1 MIKTLQN
8 TLKQDKERFTVPRS
22 VQDIIPI
29 RRIWP
34 DGVFQ
39 FGSKYS
45 KTLRFSD
52 INYAIASKEDKTAMF
67 LSYSELLNALD
78 TGSTTKI
85 TINNK
90 RLDRRNFEQEILIPP
105 KGDDLDGGRKE
116 YNAMLLDKVT
126 DSSNSVVQE
135 RYITLSVHKKNVEE
149 ARAFFDRTV
158 HDASSRLNHMDSH
171 CEELDA
177 ADRLHILHDF
187 YRVGEESEF
196 RFDLRENMKN
206 GRSFKDAI
214 CPDSME
220 FKKDHFIMGGK
231 YGRVLFLKEYASYI
245 KDSMINE
252 LTSLNRSLMLS
263 IDIIP
268 VPTDEAVREMQN
280 RLLGVETNVTN
291 WQRRQNANNNF
302 SAVVPYDLEQQR
314 KEALADIE
322 ETNKLLQETAQTAKT
337 SLNRLN
343 LLSKQI
349 LSRKKVISLLNQE
362 LDEIEKDIL
371 NIQGQ
376 LRTLKR
382 ELGDKQTNYGKSMR
396 GLYKRH
402 SSQDKLL
409 FILSAESFSQSMRR
423 MRYLREYA
431 DWQKRQANDIVEKQ
445 AEISRK
451 QAEMEKTRAE
461 KRTLLGTRQEESK
474 KLESEEASQKE
485 EVQLLNKRQ
494 KDLKADLQKKRR
506 QAEALNRQIE
516 KQIAEEIARAEAE
529 AKAARERAERER
541 RAREQAAAKGKPVP
555 ESKKEPIREERVA
568 DTKGGYAMTKAEKQ
582 LSDNF
587 ANNRGRLPYPV
598 AGRHTIVA
606 TFGEQQHQELKYVR
620 TSNSGI
626 DIQTSPGAD
635 ARAVFNGEVT
645 RVFVVP
651 GYNNSVIVRHG
662 NYLTVY
668 SNLSQVYVKAGDR
681 VSTRQAI
688 GRIYSDPEDGNSTIL
703 HFQLWKEKT
712 KLNPQPWLE

>member
-1 MIKTLQN
+1 MRYVWIVL
-8 TLKQDKERFTVPRS
+8 LALSLSTV
-22 VQDIIPI
+22 V
-29 RRIWP
+29 
-34 DGVFQ
+34 
-39 FGSKYS
+39 
-45 KTLRFSD
+45 
-52 INYAIASKEDKTAMF
+52 
-67 LSYSELLNALD
+67 
-78 TGSTTKI
+78 
-85 TINNK
+85 
-90 RLDRRNFEQEILIPP
+90 
-105 KGDDLDGGRKE
+105 
-116 YNAMLLDKVT
+116 
-126 DSSNSVVQE
+126 
-135 RYITLSVHKKNVEE
+135 
-149 ARAFFDRTV
+149 
-158 HDASSRLNHMDSH
+158 
-171 CEELDA
+171 
-177 ADRLHILHDF
+177 
-187 YRVGEESEF
+187 
-196 RFDLRENMKN
+196 
-206 GRSFKDAI
+206 
-214 CPDSME
+214 
-220 FKKDHFIMGGK
+220 
-231 YGRVLFLKEYASYI
+231 YGQKSA
-245 KDSMINE
+245 
-252 LTSLNRSLMLS
+252 
-263 IDIIP
+263 
-268 VPTDEAVREMQN
+268 AVRQ
-280 RLLGVETNVTN
+280 
-291 WQRRQNANNNF
+291 
-302 SAVVPYDLEQQR
+302 LEQQR

-461 KRTLLGTRQEESK
+461 KRALLGTRQEESK

-485 EVQLLNKRQ
+485 EVQLLNKKQ

-529 AKAARERAERER
+529 AKAARE
-541 RAREQAAAKGKPVP
+541 QAAAKGKPVP
-555 ESKKEPIREERVA
+555 ESKNEPIREERVA

-598 AGRHTIVA
+598 AGRHTIVS

>member
-1 MIKTLQN
+1 MRYVWIVL
-8 TLKQDKERFTVPRS
+8 LALSLSTV
-22 VQDIIPI
+22 V
-29 RRIWP
+29 
-34 DGVFQ
+34 
-39 FGSKYS
+39 
-45 KTLRFSD
+45 
-52 INYAIASKEDKTAMF
+52 
-67 LSYSELLNALD
+67 
-78 TGSTTKI
+78 
-85 TINNK
+85 
-90 RLDRRNFEQEILIPP
+90 
-105 KGDDLDGGRKE
+105 
-116 YNAMLLDKVT
+116 
-126 DSSNSVVQE
+126 
-135 RYITLSVHKKNVEE
+135 
-149 ARAFFDRTV
+149 
-158 HDASSRLNHMDSH
+158 
-171 CEELDA
+171 
-177 ADRLHILHDF
+177 
-187 YRVGEESEF
+187 
-196 RFDLRENMKN
+196 
-206 GRSFKDAI
+206 
-214 CPDSME
+214 
-220 FKKDHFIMGGK
+220 
-231 YGRVLFLKEYASYI
+231 YGQKSA
-245 KDSMINE
+245 
-252 LTSLNRSLMLS
+252 
-263 IDIIP
+263 
-268 VPTDEAVREMQN
+268 AVRQ
-280 RLLGVETNVTN
+280 
-291 WQRRQNANNNF
+291 
-302 SAVVPYDLEQQR
+302 LEQQR

-362 LDEIEKDIL
+362 LDDIEKDIF

-461 KRTLLGTRQEESK
+461 KRALLGTRQEESK

-529 AKAARERAERER
+529 AKAARE
-541 RAREQAAAKGKPVP
+541 QAAAKGKPVP
-555 ESKKEPIREERVA
+555 ESKNEPIREERVA

>member
-1 MIKTLQN
+1 MRYVWIVL
-8 TLKQDKERFTVPRS
+8 LALSLSTV
-22 VQDIIPI
+22 V
-29 RRIWP
+29 
-34 DGVFQ
+34 
-39 FGSKYS
+39 
-45 KTLRFSD
+45 
-52 INYAIASKEDKTAMF
+52 
-67 LSYSELLNALD
+67 
-78 TGSTTKI
+78 
-85 TINNK
+85 
-90 RLDRRNFEQEILIPP
+90 
-105 KGDDLDGGRKE
+105 
-116 YNAMLLDKVT
+116 
-126 DSSNSVVQE
+126 
-135 RYITLSVHKKNVEE
+135 
-149 ARAFFDRTV
+149 
-158 HDASSRLNHMDSH
+158 
-171 CEELDA
+171 
-177 ADRLHILHDF
+177 
-187 YRVGEESEF
+187 
-196 RFDLRENMKN
+196 
-206 GRSFKDAI
+206 
-214 CPDSME
+214 
-220 FKKDHFIMGGK
+220 
-231 YGRVLFLKEYASYI
+231 YGQKSA
-245 KDSMINE
+245 
-252 LTSLNRSLMLS
+252 
-263 IDIIP
+263 
-268 VPTDEAVREMQN
+268 AVRQ
-280 RLLGVETNVTN
+280 
-291 WQRRQNANNNF
+291 
-302 SAVVPYDLEQQR
+302 LEQQR

-461 KRTLLGTRQEESK
+461 KRALLGTRQEESK

-529 AKAARERAERER
+529 AKAARE
-541 RAREQAAAKGKPVP
+541 QAAAKGKPVP
-555 ESKKEPIREERVA
+555 ESKNEPIREERVA
-568 DTKGGYAMTKAEKQ
+568 DTKGGYAMAKAEKQ

-703 HFQLWKEKT
+703 HYQLGM
-712 KLNPQPWLE
+712 

>member
-1 MIKTLQN
+1 
-8 TLKQDKERFTVPRS
+8 
-22 VQDIIPI
+22 
-29 RRIWP
+29 
-34 DGVFQ
+34 
-39 FGSKYS
+39 
-45 KTLRFSD
+45 
-52 INYAIASKEDKTAMF
+52 
-67 LSYSELLNALD
+67 
-78 TGSTTKI
+78 
-85 TINNK
+85 
-90 RLDRRNFEQEILIPP
+90 
-105 KGDDLDGGRKE
+105 
-116 YNAMLLDKVT
+116 
-126 DSSNSVVQE
+126 
-135 RYITLSVHKKNVEE
+135 
-149 ARAFFDRTV
+149 
-158 HDASSRLNHMDSH
+158 
-171 CEELDA
+171 
-177 ADRLHILHDF
+177 
-187 YRVGEESEF
+187 
-196 RFDLRENMKN
+196 
-206 GRSFKDAI
+206 
-214 CPDSME
+214 
-220 FKKDHFIMGGK
+220 
-231 YGRVLFLKEYASYI
+231 
-245 KDSMINE
+245 
-252 LTSLNRSLMLS
+252 
-263 IDIIP
+263 
-268 VPTDEAVREMQN
+268 
-280 RLLGVETNVTN
+280 
-291 WQRRQNANNNF
+291 
-302 SAVVPYDLEQQR
+302 
-314 KEALADIE
+314 
-322 ETNKLLQETAQTAKT
+322 
-337 SLNRLN
+337 
-343 LLSKQI
+343 
-349 LSRKKVISLLNQE
+349 
-362 LDEIEKDIL
+362 
-371 NIQGQ
+371 
-376 LRTLKR
+376 
-382 ELGDKQTNYGKSMR
+382 MR

-402 SSQDKLL
+402 SSQDKWL

>member
-1 MIKTLQN
+1 
-8 TLKQDKERFTVPRS
+8 
-22 VQDIIPI
+22 
-29 RRIWP
+29 
-34 DGVFQ
+34 
-39 FGSKYS
+39 
-45 KTLRFSD
+45 
-52 INYAIASKEDKTAMF
+52 
-67 LSYSELLNALD
+67 
-78 TGSTTKI
+78 
-85 TINNK
+85 
-90 RLDRRNFEQEILIPP
+90 
-105 KGDDLDGGRKE
+105 
-116 YNAMLLDKVT
+116 
-126 DSSNSVVQE
+126 
-135 RYITLSVHKKNVEE
+135 
-149 ARAFFDRTV
+149 
-158 HDASSRLNHMDSH
+158 
-171 CEELDA
+171 
-177 ADRLHILHDF
+177 
-187 YRVGEESEF
+187 
-196 RFDLRENMKN
+196 
-206 GRSFKDAI
+206 
-214 CPDSME
+214 
-220 FKKDHFIMGGK
+220 
-231 YGRVLFLKEYASYI
+231 
-245 KDSMINE
+245 
-252 LTSLNRSLMLS
+252 
-263 IDIIP
+263 
-268 VPTDEAVREMQN
+268 
-280 RLLGVETNVTN
+280 
-291 WQRRQNANNNF
+291 
-302 SAVVPYDLEQQR
+302 
-314 KEALADIE
+314 
-322 ETNKLLQETAQTAKT
+322 
-337 SLNRLN
+337 
-343 LLSKQI
+343 
-349 LSRKKVISLLNQE
+349 
-362 LDEIEKDIL
+362 
-371 NIQGQ
+371 
-376 LRTLKR
+376 
-382 ELGDKQTNYGKSMR
+382 
-396 GLYKRH
+396 
-402 SSQDKLL
+402 
-409 FILSAESFSQSMRR
+409 

-461 KRTLLGTRQEESK
+461 KRVLLGTRQEESK

-555 ESKKEPIREERVA
+555 ESKNEPIREERVA

>member
-1 MIKTLQN
+1 MALS
-8 TLKQDKERFTVPRS
+8 LSTV
-22 VQDIIPI
+22 V
-29 RRIWP
+29 
-34 DGVFQ
+34 
-39 FGSKYS
+39 
-45 KTLRFSD
+45 
-52 INYAIASKEDKTAMF
+52 
-67 LSYSELLNALD
+67 
-78 TGSTTKI
+78 
-85 TINNK
+85 
-90 RLDRRNFEQEILIPP
+90 
-105 KGDDLDGGRKE
+105 
-116 YNAMLLDKVT
+116 
-126 DSSNSVVQE
+126 
-135 RYITLSVHKKNVEE
+135 
-149 ARAFFDRTV
+149 
-158 HDASSRLNHMDSH
+158 
-171 CEELDA
+171 
-177 ADRLHILHDF
+177 
-187 YRVGEESEF
+187 
-196 RFDLRENMKN
+196 
-206 GRSFKDAI
+206 
-214 CPDSME
+214 
-220 FKKDHFIMGGK
+220 
-231 YGRVLFLKEYASYI
+231 YGQKSA
-245 KDSMINE
+245 
-252 LTSLNRSLMLS
+252 
-263 IDIIP
+263 
-268 VPTDEAVREMQN
+268 AVRQ
-280 RLLGVETNVTN
+280 
-291 WQRRQNANNNF
+291 
-302 SAVVPYDLEQQR
+302 LEQQR

-461 KRTLLGTRQEESK
+461 KRALLGTRQEESK

-529 AKAARERAERER
+529 AKAARE
-541 RAREQAAAKGKPVP
+541 QAAAKGKPVP
-555 ESKKEPIREERVA
+555 ESKNEPIREERVA

-598 AGRHTIVA
+598 AGRHTIVS

>member
-1 MIKTLQN
+1 MALS
-8 TLKQDKERFTVPRS
+8 LSTV
-22 VQDIIPI
+22 V
-29 RRIWP
+29 
-34 DGVFQ
+34 
-39 FGSKYS
+39 
-45 KTLRFSD
+45 
-52 INYAIASKEDKTAMF
+52 
-67 LSYSELLNALD
+67 
-78 TGSTTKI
+78 
-85 TINNK
+85 
-90 RLDRRNFEQEILIPP
+90 
-105 KGDDLDGGRKE
+105 
-116 YNAMLLDKVT
+116 
-126 DSSNSVVQE
+126 
-135 RYITLSVHKKNVEE
+135 
-149 ARAFFDRTV
+149 
-158 HDASSRLNHMDSH
+158 
-171 CEELDA
+171 
-177 ADRLHILHDF
+177 
-187 YRVGEESEF
+187 
-196 RFDLRENMKN
+196 
-206 GRSFKDAI
+206 
-214 CPDSME
+214 
-220 FKKDHFIMGGK
+220 
-231 YGRVLFLKEYASYI
+231 YGQKSA
-245 KDSMINE
+245 
-252 LTSLNRSLMLS
+252 
-263 IDIIP
+263 
-268 VPTDEAVREMQN
+268 AVRQ
-280 RLLGVETNVTN
+280 
-291 WQRRQNANNNF
+291 
-302 SAVVPYDLEQQR
+302 LEQQR

-461 KRTLLGTRQEESK
+461 KRALLGTRQEESK

-568 DTKGGYAMTKAEKQ
+568 DTKRLDFMTFPRLVAVAEDGWTPAKEKECS
-582 LSDNF
+582 LF
-587 ANNRGRLPYPV
+587 MKKLPY
-598 AGRHTIVA
+598 
-606 TFGEQQHQELKYVR
+606 FLDYLK
-620 TSNSGI
+620 TLGI
-626 DIQTSPGAD
+626 YYFDPFNPASTPEPD
-635 ARAVFNGEVT
+635 APAKEDVLQNG
-645 RVFVVP
+645 
-651 GYNNSVIVRHG
+651 
-662 NYLTVY
+662 
-668 SNLSQVYVKAGDR
+668 
-681 VSTRQAI
+681 
-688 GRIYSDPEDGNSTIL
+688 
-703 HFQLWKEKT
+703 
-712 KLNPQPWLE
+712 

>member
-1 MIKTLQN
+1 MRYVWIVL
-8 TLKQDKERFTVPRS
+8 LALSLSTV
-22 VQDIIPI
+22 V
-29 RRIWP
+29 
-34 DGVFQ
+34 
-39 FGSKYS
+39 
-45 KTLRFSD
+45 
-52 INYAIASKEDKTAMF
+52 
-67 LSYSELLNALD
+67 
-78 TGSTTKI
+78 
-85 TINNK
+85 
-90 RLDRRNFEQEILIPP
+90 
-105 KGDDLDGGRKE
+105 
-116 YNAMLLDKVT
+116 
-126 DSSNSVVQE
+126 
-135 RYITLSVHKKNVEE
+135 
-149 ARAFFDRTV
+149 
-158 HDASSRLNHMDSH
+158 
-171 CEELDA
+171 
-177 ADRLHILHDF
+177 
-187 YRVGEESEF
+187 
-196 RFDLRENMKN
+196 
-206 GRSFKDAI
+206 
-214 CPDSME
+214 
-220 FKKDHFIMGGK
+220 
-231 YGRVLFLKEYASYI
+231 YGQKSA
-245 KDSMINE
+245 
-252 LTSLNRSLMLS
+252 
-263 IDIIP
+263 
-268 VPTDEAVREMQN
+268 AVRQ
-280 RLLGVETNVTN
+280 
-291 WQRRQNANNNF
+291 
-302 SAVVPYDLEQQR
+302 LEQQR

-461 KRTLLGTRQEESK
+461 KRVLLGTRQEESK

-529 AKAARERAERER
+529 AKAARE
-541 RAREQAAAKGKPVP
+541 QAAAKGKPVP
-555 ESKKEPIREERVA
+555 ESKNEPIREERVA

>member
-1 MIKTLQN
+1 MRHVWIVL
-8 TLKQDKERFTVPRS
+8 LALSLSTV
-22 VQDIIPI
+22 V
-29 RRIWP
+29 
-34 DGVFQ
+34 
-39 FGSKYS
+39 
-45 KTLRFSD
+45 
-52 INYAIASKEDKTAMF
+52 
-67 LSYSELLNALD
+67 
-78 TGSTTKI
+78 
-85 TINNK
+85 
-90 RLDRRNFEQEILIPP
+90 
-105 KGDDLDGGRKE
+105 
-116 YNAMLLDKVT
+116 
-126 DSSNSVVQE
+126 
-135 RYITLSVHKKNVEE
+135 
-149 ARAFFDRTV
+149 
-158 HDASSRLNHMDSH
+158 
-171 CEELDA
+171 
-177 ADRLHILHDF
+177 
-187 YRVGEESEF
+187 
-196 RFDLRENMKN
+196 
-206 GRSFKDAI
+206 
-214 CPDSME
+214 
-220 FKKDHFIMGGK
+220 
-231 YGRVLFLKEYASYI
+231 YGQKSA
-245 KDSMINE
+245 
-252 LTSLNRSLMLS
+252 
-263 IDIIP
+263 
-268 VPTDEAVREMQN
+268 AVRQ
-280 RLLGVETNVTN
+280 
-291 WQRRQNANNNF
+291 
-302 SAVVPYDLEQQR
+302 LELQR

-461 KRTLLGTRQEESK
+461 KRALLGTRQEESK

-555 ESKKEPIREERVA
+555 ESKKEPIREE
-568 DTKGGYAMTKAEKQ
+568 AEKQ

>member
-1 MIKTLQN
+1 MRYVWIVL
-8 TLKQDKERFTVPRS
+8 LALSLSTV
-22 VQDIIPI
+22 V
-29 RRIWP
+29 
-34 DGVFQ
+34 
-39 FGSKYS
+39 
-45 KTLRFSD
+45 
-52 INYAIASKEDKTAMF
+52 
-67 LSYSELLNALD
+67 
-78 TGSTTKI
+78 
-85 TINNK
+85 
-90 RLDRRNFEQEILIPP
+90 
-105 KGDDLDGGRKE
+105 
-116 YNAMLLDKVT
+116 
-126 DSSNSVVQE
+126 
-135 RYITLSVHKKNVEE
+135 
-149 ARAFFDRTV
+149 
-158 HDASSRLNHMDSH
+158 
-171 CEELDA
+171 
-177 ADRLHILHDF
+177 
-187 YRVGEESEF
+187 
-196 RFDLRENMKN
+196 
-206 GRSFKDAI
+206 
-214 CPDSME
+214 
-220 FKKDHFIMGGK
+220 
-231 YGRVLFLKEYASYI
+231 YGQKSA
-245 KDSMINE
+245 
-252 LTSLNRSLMLS
+252 
-263 IDIIP
+263 
-268 VPTDEAVREMQN
+268 AVRQ
-280 RLLGVETNVTN
+280 
-291 WQRRQNANNNF
+291 
-302 SAVVPYDLEQQR
+302 LEQQR

-376 LRTLKR
+376 LRSLKR

-461 KRTLLGTRQEESK
+461 KRVLLGTRQEESK

-529 AKAARERAERER
+529 AKA
-541 RAREQAAAKGKPVP
+541 AREQAAAKGKPVP